1 MLCLIH
7 TDDDAKIMN
16 DECTNIN
23 DLLILFP
30 FHTHT
35 HTGYLN
41 GWDYYPFNS
50 ILSNI
55 WDGVFCF
62 LGFDPSGDTS
72 YDSRASECSYSYFLV
87 LTYVLCNVVVLE
99 CIDRI
104 LQAKNQILERS
115 MAFAVCISF
124 SVLTVYD
131 NSDYFGDDGYAADV
145 ANVIAIIILLIGIE
159 IYSKDSE
166 PDSEALTA
174 FITP

>member
-1 MLCLIH
+1 MDSPSI
-7 TDDDAKIMN
+7 
-16 DECTNIN
+16 
-23 DLLILFP
+23 P
-30 FHTHT
+30 HTHT
-35 HTGYLN
+35 HIHTHTYIHTGYLN

-131 NSDYFGDDGYAADV
+131 NSDYFGDDGYSADV
-145 ANVIAIIILLIGIE
+145 ANVIAIIILLLGIE

>member
-1 MLCLIH
+1 M
-7 TDDDAKIMN
+7 
-16 DECTNIN
+16 
-23 DLLILFP
+23 
-30 FHTHT
+30 
-35 HTGYLN
+35 
-41 GWDYYPFNS
+41 
-50 ILSNI
+50 
-55 WDGVFCF
+55 
-62 LGFDPSGDTS
+62 
-72 YDSRASECSYSYFLV
+72 
-87 LTYVLCNVVVLE
+87 LCNVVVLE
-99 CIDRI
+99 CIDRT